1 LYELAYGSNDWSL
14 PSDAYAPVAVVVVLF
29 VVDLDDFFW
38 PFTPFTPFTPLRPC
52 SRSRRLPRVAAPL
65 LCFPFRFLK

>member
-14 PSDAYAPVAVVVVLF
+14 PSDAYAPVVVVVVLF

-38 PFTPFTPFTPLRPC
+38 PFTPLRPC

-65 LCFPFRFLK
+65 LFPFRFLK